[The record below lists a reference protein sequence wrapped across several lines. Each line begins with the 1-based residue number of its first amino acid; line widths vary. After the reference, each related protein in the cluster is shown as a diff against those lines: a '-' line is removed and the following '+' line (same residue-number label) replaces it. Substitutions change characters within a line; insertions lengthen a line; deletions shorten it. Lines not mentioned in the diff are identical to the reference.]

1 MDARQVHLGESESRL
16 PNELRAASGPVHS
29 AEPSL
34 GLMHQQLEPTQSQEN
49 SGRDRERDA

>member
-1 MDARQVHLGESESRL
+1 MDTRQVHLGESESRL